1 MHHGRTIAL
10 SLEPGADPAKEVSK
24 MCRNHGKKGANT
36 DRIFKRGICIYMYV
50 CIFCIYIHRM
60 SVEKVCSW

>member
-36 DRIFKRGICIYMYV
+36 DRIFKRGIYMYV
-50 CIFCIYIHRM
+50 CLFCMYIHRM
-60 SVEKVCSW
+60 SVEKVCSM